1 MEYLNNTIKL
11 VIIGGENSGKT
22 KFIECLVKNKQDID
36 FSNYVPSNS
45 VQYLLKK
52 KIIYKNI
59 FYRLDVWDTAG
70 QEQYDPLAKIFYK
83 DADIV
88 FIFFIYNSKNSFK
101 RANTIF
107 QLAQINTKPDVVFAL
122 IGNKYDEDK
131 NCLKEEDNILN
142 EEEILEF
149 VEKNNLIFGHLSI
162 KENYSDGINE
172 IFMKVMNEY
181 AKKKKK
187 INI

>member
-1 MEYLNNTIKL
+1 MEYLHNTIKL
-11 VIIGGENSGKT
+11 VLIGGENSGKT
-22 KFIECLVKNKQDID
+22 KFIECLVKKKQDID
-36 FSNYVPSNS
+36 FSNYISSNS
-45 VQYLLKK
+45 AQYLCKD
-52 KIIYKNI
+52 IIYKNI
-59 FYRLDVWDTAG
+59 FYRLDVWDTVG
-70 QEQYDPLAKIFYK
+70 QEKYDNIAKIFYK

-88 FIFFIYNSKNSFK
+88 FIFFIYNSNNSFK

-162 KENYSDGINE
+162 KEKYSNGFNE

-181 AKKKKK
+181 TKKKKK
-187 INI
+187 

>member
-1 MEYLNNTIKL
+1 MSK
-11 VIIGGENSGKT
+11 IIVYKKFYFQIDIWDISGQDKYDALT
-22 KFIECLVKNKQDID
+22 KFFC
-36 FSNYVPSNS
+36 
-45 VQYLLKK
+45 
-52 KIIYKNI
+52 
-59 FYRLDVWDTAG
+59 
-70 QEQYDPLAKIFYK
+70 K

-107 QLAQINTKPDVVFAL
+107 QLAQINTKPDVIFAL

-162 KENYSDGINE
+162 KEKYSKGINE

-181 AKKKKK
+181 MKKKKL
-187 INI
+187 NI

>member
-1 MEYLNNTIKL
+1 MEYLYNTIKL
-11 VIIGGENSGKT
+11 VLIGGENSGKT
-22 KFIECLVKNKQDID
+22 KFFECLVKKKQDLD
-36 FSNYVPSNS
+36 FSNYISSNS
-45 VQYLLKK
+45 AQYLCKD
-52 KIIYKNI
+52 IIYKNI
-59 FYRLDVWDTAG
+59 FYRLDVWDTVG
-70 QEQYDPLAKIFYK
+70 QEKYDHIAKIFYK

-107 QLAQINTKPDVVFAL
+107 QLAQINSKPDVIFAL

-149 VEKNNLIFGHLSI
+149 VEKNNLIFGHSSI

-181 AKKKKK
+181 TKKKKK

>member
-1 MEYLNNTIKL
+1 MENAKKNTIKIVL
-11 VIIGGENSGKT
+11 IGGENSGKT
-22 KFIECLVKNKQDID
+22 KFCEYLGNKKQAID
-36 FSNYVPSNS
+36 FSNYVPSIS
-45 VQYLLKK
+45 AQFLSKG
-52 KIIYKNI
+52 IIYKNI
-59 FYRLDVWDTAG
+59 FYRLEVWDIAG
-70 QEQYDPLAKIFYK
+70 KEKFDQIAKIFYK
-83 DADIV
+83 NADLV

-107 QLAQINTKPDVVFAL
+107 QLAQINTKPDVIFAL

-131 NCLKEEDNILN
+131 NCLKEEDNILH

-162 KENYSDGINE
+162 KEKYSNGFNE

-181 AKKKKK
+181 TKKKKNK
-187 INI
+187 

>member
-1 MEYLNNTIKL
+1 MKNRQNKINLTL
-11 VIIGGENSGKT
+11 IGGYNSGKT
-22 KFIECLVKNKQDID
+22 KLCEYLVNNKQNID
-36 FSNYVPSNS
+36 FSYYQTTTGASYMS
-45 VQYLLKK
+45 
-52 KIIYKNI
+52 KIIVYKK
-59 FYRLDVWDTAG
+59 FYFQIDIWDTSG
-70 QEQYDPLAKIFYK
+70 QDKYDALTKFFCK

-88 FIFFIYNSKNSFK
+88 FIFFIYNSKDSFV
-101 RANTIF
+101 RANALF
-107 QLAQINTKPDVVFAL
+107 QLVKYNTKPDAIFAL

-131 NCLKEEDNILN
+131 NCIKEEENLLN

-181 AKKKKK
+181 TKKKKK
-187 INI
+187 